1 MVWGMRTWQDDY
13 KARLSTADE
22 AVKLI
27 KSGNRVVLAH
37 AVGEPLHVMEALVRN
52 AKAYKNVEID
62 HFVILGKCEHVKP
75 EYAEN
80 FRDNGLFLSA
90 GVRAAH
96 AEGRSDF
103 TPCFFHEGP
112 DLFRTKLHP
121 DVCLLQVSPPDE
133 HGYCSAGTS
142 VDFTVPVARDMA
154 KVVIAQVN
162 KNMPRT
168 LGDSF
173 IHISKFTAIV
183 EHDEPLSEVP
193 PLALGEVEL
202 AIGKHVAAL
211 VRDGDCLQLGIGGIP
226 DAVAANLGTKND
238 LGLHTEMFADGVIPL
253 LESGV
258 INNTKKQIHAHKT
271 VASFLMG
278 TRKLYDYVDNNPSVE
293 MYSVDYVNNPRI
305 ASTNDNV
312 VAINGCVEV
321 DLYGQVVSDS
331 IGYRQISGVGG
342 QVDFVRAAAMS
353 KGGRSIMAM
362 PSTTKGLSKIVP
374 LIAEGAAVT
383 TSRFDVDYIVTEFG
397 VASLKGETLR
407 NRARAL
413 IDIAHPD
420 HRPVLVAEYEK
431 RFKTTF

>member
-1 MVWGMRTWQDDY
+1 MKTWQDDY
-13 KARLSTADE
+13 KARLTSADE

-27 KSGNRVVLAH
+27 KSGNSVVLAH
-37 AVGEPLHVMEALVRN
+37 GVGEPLHVMEALIRN

-90 GVRAAH
+90 GVRAAC
-96 AEGRSDF
+96 ADGRSDF
-103 TPCFFHEGP
+103 TPCFFHESPG
-112 DLFRTKLHP
+112 LFRDKLHP
-121 DVCLLQVSPPDE
+121 DVCLIQVSPPDE
-133 HGYCSAGTS
+133 HGYCSAGCS

-154 KVVIAQVN
+154 KVVIAQIN

-168 LGDSF
+168 YGDSF

-183 EHDEPLSEVP
+183 EHDEPLMEVP
-193 PLALGEVEL
+193 PPVLGDVEV
-202 AIGKHVAAL
+202 AIGKHVAGL

-226 DAVAANLGTKND
+226 DAVAASLGTNND

-258 INNTKKQIHAHKT
+258 ISNKRKQIHAGKT
-271 VASFLMG
+271 VSAFLMG
-278 TRKLYDYVDNNPSVE
+278 TRKLYDFVNNNPAVE

-305 ASTNDNV
+305 AGSNDNV
-312 VAINGCVEV
+312 MAINSCVEV

-331 IGYRQISGVGG
+331 IGYKQLSGVGG
-342 QVDFVRAAAMS
+342 QVDFVRAAAIS

-362 PSTTKGLSKIVP
+362 ASTTKGISKIVP

-413 IDIAHPD
+413 IAIAHPD
-420 HRPVLVAEYEK
+420 HRPALIAEYEK
-431 RFKTTF
+431 RFKAKF